1 MEYMTTTTAVK
12 KWGVSERRIRQLL
25 SNGRIEGAIKI
36 GNTWNIP
43 INATKPVDKRSVKLA
58 KDFTFKISK
67 DFFNDVDALLLEL
80 NNKMYSLNNTLK
92 DIRNDMNTMFIYQ
105 SNNLDGSTLSLKDTK
120 VVLSGTTVGNKKI
133 KEHLQVINLERTLKY
148 LDKLVKNDNPIT
160 ETNIRNIH
168 RLLLLGIDY
177 DYAGRYR
184 ADDPNSKRV
193 SNVAELME
201 KLVISYNNWEK
212 YHPIVQASLLHGEL
226 VRNHPFG
233 DGNGT
238 LSILVMNLALM
249 SHGYL
254 PITITK
260 DNKLEYYNNLAKAHL
275 NGDYTNFI
283 KFIKGLEI
291 ETIKEYLKKM
301 K

>member
-1 MEYMTTTTAVK
+1 MEYMTTTTAVN
-12 KWGVSERRIRQLL
+12 KWGISERRIRQLL

-43 INATKPVDKRSVKLA
+43 VNATKPVDKRSVKLA
-58 KDFTFKISK
+58 RDFTFKVEK
-67 DFFNDVDALLLEL
+67 NLFKEVDELKIQL
-80 NNKMYSLNNTLK
+80 NNKKYNASNTLNSIK
-92 DIRNDMNTMFIYQ
+92 NDFNNMFIYQ
-105 SNNLDGSTLSLKDTK
+105 SNAIDGSTLTLKDTK
-120 VVLSGTTVGNKKI
+120 VVLSGVTIGNKKI

-148 LDKLVKNDNPIT
+148 LDKLVKSDNPIT
-160 ETNIRNIH
+160 ETNIKNIH
-168 RLLLLGIDY
+168 KLLLLGIDY
-177 DYAGRYR
+177 EYAGRYR

-193 SNVAELME
+193 SNVSELME
-201 KLVISYNNWEK
+201 KLVISYNNWKK

-238 LSILVMNLALM
+238 LSILVMNLSLM

-283 KFIKGLEI
+283 KFVNGLEI
-291 ETIKEYLKKM
+291 EAIKECLTKV
-301 K
+301 

>member
-1 MEYMTTTTAVK
+1 MEYMTTTTAVN
-12 KWGVSERRIRQLL
+12 KWGISERRIRQLL
-25 SNGRIEGAIKI
+25 ANGRIEGAVKI

-58 KDFTFKISK
+58 KDFSFKISK
-67 DFFNDVDALLLEL
+67 GYFNELDELLLQY
-80 NNKMYSLNNTLK
+80 NNKVYNSSNTLK
-92 DIRNDMNTMFIYQ
+92 DIKNEFNTNFIYQ
-105 SNNLDGSTLSLKDTK
+105 CNSLDGSSLSLKETK
-120 VVLSGTTVGNKKI
+120 VVLSGITVGNKSI

-148 LDKLVKNDNPIT
+148 IDKLVKSSDPIT
-160 ETNIRNIH
+160 ENNIKNLH

-177 DYAGRYR
+177 EFAGRYR

-193 SNVAELME
+193 SNVSELME
-201 KLVISYNNWEK
+201 KLVISYGNWEK

-233 DGNGT
+233 DGNET

-254 PITITK
+254 PIMITK

-283 KFIKGLEI
+283 KFINNLEI
-291 ETIKEYLKKM
+291 EAIKDYIKRI
-301 K
+301 